1 MIGKLAMTVIKVE
14 TVSKIYKIYAQ
25 PRDRLKEILT
35 FGKKSFHRSFCA
47 LRDVSFNIEQGDR
60 FAIIG
65 ENGSGKSTLL
75 KIITGVLKPTDGVVH
90 KPESKRISALLEL
103 GAGFNSDFTG
113 RANVYMNGA
122 LQGFTREQMQ
132 QRMKRIEDFA
142 EIGDFIDQQVKTYS
156 SGMQVRLA
164 FAAAINV
171 DPDILIIDEALA
183 VGDMFFQ
190 AKCMQRMQAMIA
202 SGVTLLLVTHDM
214 SAVKS
219 ICNKAILL
227 ENGVI
232 TRIGAAGEV
241 GDYYLRQVF
250 LKKNEKLQKMVNGKN
265 TVPAAQSSQSST
277 EFEIVLETESQVD
290 LGTHTTRFGN
300 GKAQILDAKLL
311 DSKHVAG
318 QKLDFREDFYLQIAV
333 RLDKVLPTF
342 CIGYN
347 IKDMKGIEIIG
358 TTTSVEKIQLP
369 PVQASDVVVIEFK
382 SRNILTPGHYSIS
395 IGIEEIVDYNFQ
407 HIVLD
412 AVDNGVVFEIQAPQ
426 DRRELFWTKT
436 HLPVTTRFIKL

>member
-1 MIGKLAMTVIKVE
+1 MTIIRVE
-14 TVSKIYKIYAQ
+14 NLSKIYKIYAQ
-25 PRDRLKEILT
+25 PRDRLKEIFAL
-35 FGKKSFHRSFCA
+35 GRKNYHRAFCA
-47 LRDVSFNIEQGDR
+47 LQDISFTIEAGDR
-60 FAIIG
+60 LAIIG

-75 KIITGVLKPTDGVVH
+75 KIITGVIKPTSGVVH

-103 GAGFNSDFTG
+103 GAGFDSDFTG

-132 QRMKRIEDFA
+132 QRMPVIEDFA

-171 DPDILIIDEALA
+171 DPDILIVDEALA
-183 VGDMFFQ
+183 VGDIFFQ

-202 SGVTLLLVTHDM
+202 NGITLLLVTHDM

-227 ENGVI
+227 ENGKI
-232 TRIGAAGEV
+232 TQMGTAGEV
-241 GDYYLRQVF
+241 GDYYLRQIF
-250 LKKNEKLQKMVNGKN
+250 AKKNRKLRESANRQS
-265 TVPAAQSSQSST
+265 TTATAAASGSSD
-277 EFEIVLETESQVD
+277 FEILLETRSPVNW
-290 LGTHTTRFGN
+290 GSHVTRFGSAE
-300 GKAQILDAKLL
+300 AQILDVKLL
-311 DSKHVAG
+311 DHKHRIAA
-318 QKLDFREDFYLQIAV
+318 KLEFREEFYLQIAV
-333 RLDKVLPTF
+333 QLHKALPTF
-342 CIGYN
+342 CVGYN

-358 TTTSVEKIQLP
+358 TTTSVEKVQLP
-369 PVQASDVVVIEFK
+369 AVQAGEVLVVEFH

-395 IGIEEIVDYNFQ
+395 IAVEEIIDYNFQ

-412 AVDNGVVFEIQAPQ
+412 ALDNAVIFEIQSPQ
-426 DRRELFWTKT
+426 DKRDAFWSKT
-436 HLPVTTRFIKL
+436 HIPVTTRVLKLKETNKN